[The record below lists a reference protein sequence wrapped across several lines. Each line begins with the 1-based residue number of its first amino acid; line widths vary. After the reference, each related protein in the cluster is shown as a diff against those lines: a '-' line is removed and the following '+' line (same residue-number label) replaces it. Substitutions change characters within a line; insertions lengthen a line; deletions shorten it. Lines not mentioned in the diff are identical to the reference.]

1 MISFRIW
8 SISMHVKIPKV
19 ITKRNRVLSK
29 KKKYIIRD
37 HILFIQKKKIKTA
50 ETYRK
55 GVINLYFKIR

>member
-1 MISFRIW
+1 
-8 SISMHVKIPKV
+8 MHVKIPKV
-19 ITKRNRVLSK
+19 IIKRNRVLSK

-55 GVINLYFKIR
+55 GVTNLYFKIR